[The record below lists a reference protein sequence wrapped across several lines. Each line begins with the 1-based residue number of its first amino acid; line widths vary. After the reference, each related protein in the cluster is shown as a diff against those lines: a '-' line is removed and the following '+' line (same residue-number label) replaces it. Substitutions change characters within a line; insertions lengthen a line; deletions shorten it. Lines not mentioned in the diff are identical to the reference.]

1 MQHNTNTK
9 ENSKIFKDNK
19 AAAILFE
26 NYIGTELYATI
37 IEYIDDSF
45 PGWRL
50 NHQLGEFAPL
60 FILFIID
67 YQKENFNGDN
77 LNEFLFLE
85 IKTFHTQYKAYKLA
99 NKTHKHRQI
108 QKECVRYLEN
118 NSINDIQPNK
128 IVSFTDGF
136 FKYFENI
143 IYWSY

>member
-26 NYIGTELYATI
+26 DYIGTELYSEI
-37 IEYIDDSF
+37 IKFNDDSF

-67 YQKENFNGDN
+67 YQKEHFVGDN
-77 LNEFLFLE
+77 IEEFLFLE
-85 IKTFHTQYKAYKLA
+85 LKIIYNQYKAYKLA

-108 QKECVRYLEN
+108 QTECMHYLKN
-118 NSINDIQPNK
+118 NSIKNIELNK
-128 IVSFTDGF
+128 IASFADGF